1 MSGTG
6 LSISNAAGDAG
17 NPTISSN
24 ATNLNTASAIVARDA
39 SGNFSAGTITATL
52 TGNASTATTLATT
65 RSIAISGPI
74 TGTATNF
81 NGSANITIPV
91 TALDVGHANITG
103 VLAADHGGTGLATI
117 GANQV
122 MYGNGTSAVQTSANL
137 TFNGSLLSINGTL
150 EATEKSFNIA
160 HPTQP
165 GKRLIY
171 GVLEGPEHAVYC
183 RGTVKGNEI
192 TLPEEWAGLV
202 HENTITVQLTAR
214 GKSQKLYVKE
224 VKGGKVYIA
233 NGNMIDKFIHADY
246 LIMGTRKDVAKLK
259 TVREAVQ

>member
-1 MSGTG
+1 MASNGFIVRTAAATIAARSIAVSGTG
-6 LSISNAAGDAG
+6 LSISNADGVSG

-24 ATNLNTASAIVARDA
+24 ATNLNTASTIVARDG
-39 SGNFSAGTITATL
+39 SGNFVAGTITAAL
-52 TGNASTATTLATT
+52 TGNASTATTLQNART
-65 RSIAISGPI
+65 IAISGPI
-74 TGTATNF
+74 TGTATSF

-91 TALDVGHANITG
+91 TALDVSHANVTG
-103 VLAADHGGTGLATI
+103 TMAVDHGGTGVATL

-122 MYGNGTSAVQTSANL
+122 MYGNGTGAVQTSANL

-183 RGTVKGNEI
+183 RGTVKADIIE
-192 TLPEEWAGLV
+192 LPEE
-202 HENTITVQLTAR
+202 
-214 GKSQKLYVKE
+214 
-224 VKGGKVYIA
+224 
-233 NGNMIDKFIHADY
+233 
-246 LIMGTRKDVAKLK
+246 
-259 TVREAVQ
+259 